1 MLLNFI
7 NCYVLPHNERKIFSE
22 AYERYT
28 PISINYVLVLLCL
41 RNTLLKILVI
51 QSKLSSVSMIYFQ
64 ILCILFFLI
73 TKNYRANF
81 KSRNSLDIITQLIM
95 KWSSWEGSCCD
106 RCVKPEW
113 QLLHALSPYLGVVI
127 MGSRIFIFR
136 GAQFTL
142 RH

>member
-28 PISINYVLVLLCL
+28 PISINYVLVLCL